1 MLLLVP
7 AYPGSPG
14 GKAVKQWCVC
24 ACACAC
30 ALKVSAS
37 CRPVAVTSPLHD
49 SRSCEHRF
57 SPLVDS
63 TVALIDNCVVRVDI
77 EALGHY
83 NS

>member
-24 ACACAC
+24 VCAC

-37 CRPVAVTSPLHD
+37 CRPVADTSPLHD
-49 SRSCEHRF
+49 SRNCEHRF
-57 SPLVDS
+57 SAVGLVDG
-63 TVALIDNCVVRVDI
+63 CVDRQLCCTVDI